1 MFPAE
6 IIINQVKDLY
16 LMDTIL
22 YLNPAGCTG
31 GGAEKSLTDLV
42 THLPPDRFQALVVL
56 LSPGSLENDLKERG
70 VECRVIALPPSL
82 LRLSRGKNKNSIL
95 PLLASPFLAFPAAVR
110 LLHLISTR
118 HVRIIHTN
126 GIKAHFLGIP
136 LSILSGRS
144 LVWHFR
150 DLPEEGT
157 QARVFRLLGR
167 LFPKRIIANSA
178 KVKERLGSL
187 DKTRVIYNAV
197 DRELFSAEGDR
208 CKARKR
214 LGLNVDDTVIGTIGH
229 FAPLKG
235 YEDLVRAMP
244 EIIRD
249 IPAARFV
256 IVGEAIY
263 PAYSDYKHHITE
275 LVELLGLSD
284 RVVFAGYR
292 DDLPVVLSGLD
303 IFVLPSWSEGFGRA
317 NLEAMAAGLP
327 IVSTN
332 VGGIPEVVVDG
343 ESGLLV
349 PPRDPPALAEAIIK
363 LAQDKNLCKK
373 MGEAGRR
380 RAEQFTIEKMVDGVV
395 EVYDEIISGISA
407 P

>member
-1 MFPAE
+1 
-6 IIINQVKDLY
+6 
-16 LMDTIL
+16 MDTIL
-22 YLNPAGCTG
+22 YLNPAGCAG

-42 THLPPDRFQALVVL
+42 THLPPDRFQSLVVL
-56 LSPGSLENDLKERG
+56 LSPGSLENDLKESG
-70 VECRVIALPPSL
+70 VECRVIALPYSL
-82 LRLSRGKNKNSIL
+82 LRLSRGESKNSIL

-118 HVRIIHTN
+118 HLRVIHTN
-126 GIKAHFLGIP
+126 GIKAHLLGIP

-150 DLPEEGT
+150 DLPEEGA
-157 QARVFRLLGR
+157 QARIFRLLGR

-187 DKTRVIYNAV
+187 DKIRVIYNAV
-197 DRELFSAEGDR
+197 DRELFSAAGERG
-208 CKARKR
+208 KARKR
-214 LGLNVDDTVIGTIGH
+214 LGLSVDDTVIGTVGH

-235 YEDLVRAMP
+235 YEDLVHAMP

-249 IPAARFV
+249 IPSARFV

-263 PAYSDYKHHITE
+263 PAYSDYKRHIIE
-275 LVELLGLSD
+275 LVELLGLTG

-292 DDLPVVLSGLD
+292 DDLPVVLSTLD

-343 ESGLLV
+343 ESGILV
-349 PPRDPPALAEAIIK
+349 PPHDPTALAEAIIR
-363 LAQDKNLCKK
+363 LAEDKNLRKK
-373 MGEAGRR
+373 IGEAGRI
-380 RAEQFTIEKMVDGVV
+380 RAEDFSIHKMVNGVM
-395 EVYDEIISGISA
+395 EAYNEII